1 MSKGIFITATGTD
14 VGKTYVTA
22 LITKAL
28 CDNGINAGYYK
39 AVLSGAEIINE
50 KIIAGDAKFVFD
62 CAKIEKDP
70 NDYVSYILKTPVSPH
85 LAAELENVT
94 IELNTMYSH
103 FNRIKSEFEYIT
115 VEGSGGIICPIRL
128 DGEVIMLTDIIK
140 KLGLEVLIVA
150 SAELGT
156 INHTVLTVEYVKQ
169 QGICIRGIIL
179 NNYDGKSFLHRDN
192 KQIIER
198 LTGIEVIALV
208 EKGAIRL
215 NVQNDMLCSLY
226 KEI

>member
-14 VGKTYVTA
+14 VGKTYITA

-28 CDNGINAGYYK
+28 CDKGINAGYYK

-50 KIIAGDAKFVFD
+50 KIISGDAEYVFD
-62 CAKIEKDP
+62 CAKIEKEP
-70 NDYVSYILKTPVSPH
+70 NDYVSYSLKTPVSPH

-94 IELNTMYSH
+94 IELTTIYNH
-103 FNRIKSEFEYIT
+103 FKRIKSEFEYIT

-140 KLGLEVLIVA
+140 KLGLDVLIVA

-156 INHTVLTVEYVKQ
+156 INHTGLTVEYVKQ

-179 NNYDGKSFLHRDN
+179 NNYDDKSFLHRDN

-208 EKGAIRL
+208 EKGARRL
-215 NVQNDMLCSLY
+215 NMQNDKLCSLY

>member
-62 CAKIEKDP
+62 CAKIEKEP
-70 NDYVSYILKTPVSPH
+70 NDYVSYILKAPVSPH

-94 IELNTMYSH
+94 LELNTMYNH

-128 DGEVIMLTDIIK
+128 DSEVIMLTDIIR
-140 KLGLEVLIVA
+140 KLGLEVIIVA

-156 INHTVLTVEYVKQ
+156 INHTILTVEYAKQ

-179 NNYDGKSFLHRDN
+179 NNYDDKSFLHRDN
-192 KQIIER
+192 KRIIER
-198 LTGIEVIALV
+198 LTGIEVMAMV
-208 EKGAIRL
+208 EKGAKRL
-215 NVQNDMLCSLY
+215 NMQNDKLCSLY

>member
-39 AVLSGAEIINE
+39 AVLSGAEISNE

-62 CAKIEKDP
+62 CAKIEKEP

-94 IELNTMYSH
+94 IKLNTIYSH

-128 DGEVIMLTDIIK
+128 DAEVIMLTDIIR
-140 KLGLEVLIVA
+140 KLGLDVIIVA

-156 INHTVLTVEYVKQ
+156 INHTILTVEYVKQ
-169 QGICIRGIIL
+169 QGICLRGIIL
-179 NNYDGKSFLHRDN
+179 NNYDDKSFLHRDN
-192 KQIIER
+192 KRIIER
-198 LTGIEVIALV
+198 LTGIEVIAMV
-208 EKGAIRL
+208 EKGAKRL
-215 NVQNDMLCSLY
+215 TIQTDKLCSLY

>member
-14 VGKTYVTA
+14 VGKTYIAA

-28 CDNGINAGYYK
+28 CDHGINAGYYK
-39 AVLSGAEIINE
+39 AVLSGAEILNE

-62 CAKIEKDP
+62 CAKIEKEP

-94 IELNTMYSH
+94 IELNTIYSH

-179 NNYDGKSFLHRDN
+179 NNYDDKSFLHRDN

-208 EKGAIRL
+208 EKGAKRL

-226 KEI
+226 KES

>member
-14 VGKTYVTA
+14 VGKTYITA

-28 CDNGINAGYYK
+28 CDHGINAGYYK

-50 KIIAGDAKFVFD
+50 KVIAGDAKFVFD
-62 CAKIEKDP
+62 YAKIEREP

-85 LAAELENVT
+85 LAAQLENVT
-94 IELNTMYSH
+94 IELNTIYSH
-103 FNRIKSEFEYIT
+103 FNRIKPEFEYIT

-128 DGEVIMLTDIIK
+128 DSEVIMLTDIIK
-140 KLGLEVLIVA
+140 KLELEVIIVA

-156 INHTVLTVEYVKQ
+156 INHTVLTVQYVKQ

-179 NNYDGKSFLHRDN
+179 NNYEHQSFFHRDN
-192 KQIIER
+192 QQIIER
-198 LTGIEVIALV
+198 LTGIEVIAMV
-208 EKGAIRL
+208 ENGAKIL
-215 NVQNDMLCSLY
+215 NVPTDKLCSLY

>member
-14 VGKTYVTA
+14 VGKTYIAA

-28 CDNGINAGYYK
+28 CDHGINAGYYK
-39 AVLSGAEIINE
+39 AVLSGAEILNE

-62 CAKIEKDP
+62 CAKIEKEP

-94 IELNTMYSH
+94 IELNNIYSH

-128 DGEVIMLTDIIK
+128 DCEVIMLTDIIK

-179 NNYDGKSFLHRDN
+179 NNYDDKSFLHRDN

-208 EKGAIRL
+208 EKGAKRL

>member
-128 DGEVIMLTDIIK
+128 DSEVIMLTDIIR
-140 KLGLEVLIVA
+140 KLELDVIIVA

-156 INHTVLTVEYVKQ
+156 INHTILTVEYVKQ
-169 QGICIRGIIL
+169 QGICLRGIIL
-179 NNYDGKSFLHRDN
+179 NNYDDKSFLHRDN
-192 KQIIER
+192 KRVIER
-198 LTGIEVIALV
+198 LTGIEVIAMV
-208 EKGAIRL
+208 EKGAKRL
-215 NVQNDMLCSLY
+215 TIQTDKLCSLY

>member
-62 CAKIEKDP
+62 CAKIEKEP

-94 IELNTMYSH
+94 LELNTMYSH

-128 DGEVIMLTDIIK
+128 DAEVIMLTDIIR
-140 KLGLEVLIVA
+140 KLGLDVIIVA

-156 INHTVLTVEYVKQ
+156 INHTILTVEYVKQ
-169 QGICIRGIIL
+169 QGICLRGIIL
-179 NNYDGKSFLHRDN
+179 NNYDDKSFLHRDN
-192 KQIIER
+192 KRIIER
-198 LTGIEVIALV
+198 LTGIEVIAMV
-208 EKGAIRL
+208 EKGAKRL
-215 NVQNDMLCSLY
+215 TIQTDKLCSLY

>member
-14 VGKTYVTA
+14 VGKTYITA

-28 CDNGINAGYYK
+28 CDHGINAGYYK

-50 KIIAGDAKFVFD
+50 KIIAGDAKLVFD
-62 CAKIEKDP
+62 CAKIEKEP

-94 IELNTMYSH
+94 IELNTIYSH

-179 NNYDGKSFLHRDN
+179 NNYDDKSFMHRDN

-198 LTGIEVIALV
+198 LTGIEVIAMV
-208 EKGAIRL
+208 EKGAKRL

>member
-14 VGKTYVTA
+14 VGKTYITA
-22 LITKAL
+22 LITKTL
-28 CDNGINAGYYK
+28 CENGINAGYYK
-39 AVLSGAEIINE
+39 AVLSGAEMINE
-50 KIIAGDAKFVFD
+50 KIIAGDAKLVFD
-62 CAKIEKDP
+62 CAKIEKEP

-94 IELNTMYSH
+94 IELNNIYSH

-128 DGEVIMLTDIIK
+128 DGEEIMLTDIIK

-150 SAELGT
+150 SSELGT

-169 QGICIRGIIL
+169 HGICIRGIIL
-179 NNYDGKSFLHRDN
+179 NKYDDKSYLHRDN
-192 KQIIER
+192 KQVIER
-198 LTGIEVIALV
+198 LTGIEVIAV
-208 EKGAIRL
+208 VQKGAERL
-215 NVQNDMLCSLY
+215 NMQIDKLCSLY
-226 KEI
+226 KET

>member
-14 VGKTYVTA
+14 VGKTYIAA

-28 CDNGINAGYYK
+28 CDHGINAGYYK
-39 AVLSGAEIINE
+39 AVLSGAEILNE

-62 CAKIEKDP
+62 CAKIEKEP

-94 IELNTMYSH
+94 IELNTIYSH

-179 NNYDGKSFLHRDN
+179 NNYDDKSFLHRDN

-208 EKGAIRL
+208 EKGAKRL